1 MLELVATAIITVS
14 SALLF
19 GYWFRYTCLLI
30 LSTKTARDYTREVAE
45 INELQ
50 VLHIQAEL
58 AAASSADL
66 DRLHQS
72 LERDYEV
79 LSFLFRNAAGARG
92 EQNLEDRMLALYYR
106 VMAACYRATR
116 GVSEAWAR
124 KALDQMS
131 GVVAHF
137 ANSFGERAAMAAA
150 A

>member
-30 LSTKTARDYTREVAE
+30 LSTKTAEDYTSGVAE
-45 INELQ
+45 INELG
-50 VLHIQAEL
+50 VLRVQADL
-58 AAASSADL
+58 AHASRADL

-92 EQNLEDRMLALYYR
+92 DQNLEDRMLALYYR
-106 VMAACYRATR
+106 VMGACYRVTR

-124 KALDQMS
+124 KALEQMS

-137 ANSFGERAAMAAA
+137 ANALGERAAVAAA